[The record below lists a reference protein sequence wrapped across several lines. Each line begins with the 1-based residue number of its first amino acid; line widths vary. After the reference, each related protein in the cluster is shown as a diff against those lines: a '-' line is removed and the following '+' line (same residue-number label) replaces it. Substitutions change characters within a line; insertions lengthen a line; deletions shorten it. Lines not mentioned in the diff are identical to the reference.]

1 MIRTIIVCLVFMA
14 EPAAASCDRPAP
26 SQGNTLISPANIN
39 QTFFNR
45 LLTDEVSYQRCRKG
59 LPQVRAAVN
68 LRHVARDHSIWM
80 ARDQTLSHTG
90 GRRGYETLSDRF
102 ERRGLRF
109 RRASENIVQVWRYK
123 LDMHRRYRVGDAD
136 NCVFSTRAGQRID
149 THSYTSLARHVVD
162 LWMKSPGHARN
173 IFDPYVTFHGG
184 AVAFDPQGSRCGHY
198 YVTQNFWKP
207 MRAHLRK

>member
-109 RRASENIVQVWRYK
+109 RRA
-123 LDMHRRYRVGDAD
+123 
-136 NCVFSTRAGQRID
+136 CD
-149 THSYTSLARHVVD
+149 TPRT
-162 LWMKSPGHARN
+162 
-173 IFDPYVTFHGG
+173 
-184 AVAFDPQGSRCGHY
+184 
-198 YVTQNFWKP
+198 
-207 MRAHLRK
+207 